1 MGPRRR
7 GVRLEWAGAGAD
19 LGLLVGR
26 PSKTISD
33 FSNSVVIFHHSSF
46 TSFAVDR
53 SASALARLTFS
64 RSERFGLWMRLSTL
78 LWKRS

>member
-7 GVRLEWAGAGAD
+7 GVKLAWAGAEAGP
-19 LGLLVGR
+19 GLLVGR
-26 PSKTISD
+26 PSETISD
-33 FSNSVVIFHHSSF
+33 CSNNVAASLWKVC

-64 RSERFGLWMRLSTL
+64 RSERFGLWMRPSTL
-78 LWKRS
+78 L